1 MILPRRKWFGMPER
15 TWLSLGIAV
24 AVLALITFI
33 GWSSTRRPN
42 RDKKLKEAI
51 RQPKIVAIIGWVVL
65 LLGLLFVLVPSSS
78 EVESGDALPM
88 QICGFVL
95 FLVGSF
101 LVFIYANWY
110 LIIREDEVELRTAFR
125 YVRTIRYHD
134 VERYLYL
141 RRGIQ
146 PSLKVWS
153 IHGVVIELNPRTFDV
168 TPIVAALEARNAA
181 GT

>member
-1 MILPRRKWFGMPER
+1 MPET
-15 TWLSLGIAV
+15 TWLYIGIAV

-33 GWSSTRRPN
+33 GWSSTRWPN

-51 RQPKIVAIIGWVVL
+51 RQPKIVAVIGWVVL
-65 LLGLLFVLVPSSS
+65 LLGLLFILVSSS
-78 EVESGDALPM
+78 SDVKSGDALPM

-95 FLVGSF
+95 FLAGSF

-146 PSLKVWS
+146 PLLKVWS
-153 IHGVVIELNPRTFDV
+153 IHGVVIELNSRTFDV
-168 TPIVAALEARNAA
+168 SEIVAALEARNAA
-181 GT
+181 GK